1 MISPFKIIKVHSE
14 KHHAIKFD
22 IYLITGVYPNKIGLE
37 IRGYNFGTTAYF
49 KLNTKLNRYISESS
63 SIQWSLHDYLPILI
77 ENNIIDKMTV
87 FVDTI
92 KKNVELYSLSN
103 NVLLH
108 LL

>member
-1 MISPFKIIKVHSE
+1 MTSPFKIIKVHS
-14 KHHAIKFD
+14 KKYHAIKLD
-22 IYLITGVYPNKIGLE
+22 IYLITGVYPNRIGLE

-49 KLNTKLNRYISESS
+49 KLNTKLNKYISETN

-77 ENNIIDKMTV
+77 ESSIIDRTTV

-92 KKNVELYSLSN
+92 EKNVEIYSLSDS
-103 NVLLH
+103 VLLQ